1 MTILY
6 LAGAISIAAG
16 LFWNRNNA
24 INYGLLWVFLILQWT
39 FTIFA
44 YLHKGETDAI
54 FFKFDALGILLLL
67 ALSIIAIPAVIHSR
81 IYIKKHTDATVDTH
95 STEAEKKHTETPQSR
110 AIYFAALVLLL
121 MGVSAG
127 YLTNHIAVIWIFTE
141 ITTLSASALIYHHRN
156 KLALEG
162 TWKYVFICAI
172 SITFVFIGILFL
184 SLSALHAGIT
194 ELSFEKL
201 LEKSAKLDVFWLR
214 LAFLFIFTG
223 FTAKLGLVPMFTA
236 GIDAKD
242 KAPAPAG
249 ALFASVIMNLGF
261 VGIFR
266 FYIVVAN
273 TPLHHWAN
281 LVIGIAAFLSVF
293 VATVYM
299 LKVKN
304 IKRMLAY
311 SGIEHMGLVMLG
323 VAAGG
328 VGYYAAVLHVILHAF
343 VKSSLFFQYTQLY
356 RVFQNKSI
364 YHLGNYFKYNT
375 TGAIV
380 LLLGFISA
388 TAMPPSG
395 LFVSEFLIFRS
406 LFEAHQIFILVL
418 ILLLLTM
425 IIWSFGKNIFK
436 VIFLPP
442 VDFDDSKVA
451 IISPWE
457 SLTQFVLLGLAVY
470 LGLNPPAEFV
480 HLINES
486 IVSLKV
492 MGI

>member
-1 MTILY
+1 MIGIY
-6 LAGAISIAAG
+6 LITSFSIALG
-16 LFWNRNNA
+16 LFLNRNKIVTFA
-24 INYGLLWVFLILQWT
+24 LLGSFLILQGALTIHAFFNFHSTEWSY
-39 FTIFA
+39 FTYDSLA
-44 YLHKGETDAI
+44 
-54 FFKFDALGILLLL
+54 ILLLGTL
-67 ALSIIAIPAVIHSR
+67 FVISIPAVIHSH
-81 IYIKKHTDATVDTH
+81 IYLNDQPAPL
-95 STEAEKKHTETPQSR
+95 ESR
-110 AIYFAALVLLL
+110 AIYYGAIVLLL
-121 MGVSAG
+121 TAISAG
-127 YLTNHIAVIWIFTE
+127 YLSNHIAVTWIFTE

-184 SLSALHAGIT
+184 SLSLEHAGSDD
-194 ELSFEKL
+194 LSFKNL
-201 LEKSAKLDVFWLR
+201 VANSSNLNPFWLR

-249 ALFASVIMNLGF
+249 ALLSSVLMNLGF

-299 LKVKN
+299 IKVKN
-304 IKRMLAY
+304 IKRMFAY

-328 VGYYAAVLHVILHAF
+328 IGYYAAILHIILHAL
-343 VKSSLFFQYTQLY
+343 VKSGMFFQFTQLY

-364 YHLGNYFKYNT
+364 YHVGNYFKYNPA
-375 TGAIV
+375 GAMV
-380 LLLGFISA
+380 LLLGFISV

-395 LFVSEFLIFRS
+395 MFVSEFLIFRS
-406 LFEAHQIFILVL
+406 LFEANQFVLLV
-418 ILLLLTM
+418 IVLLLLTM
-425 IIWSFGKNIFK
+425 IIWAFGKNILKILF
-436 VIFLPP
+436 VPP
-442 VDFDDSKVA
+442 VGFDDSHVPV
-451 IISPWE
+451 ISPWE
-457 SLTQFVLLGLAVY
+457 SSSQFFLFALAVY

-480 HLINES
+480 DLIKES
-486 IVSLKV
+486 V
-492 MGI
+492 MLLPI